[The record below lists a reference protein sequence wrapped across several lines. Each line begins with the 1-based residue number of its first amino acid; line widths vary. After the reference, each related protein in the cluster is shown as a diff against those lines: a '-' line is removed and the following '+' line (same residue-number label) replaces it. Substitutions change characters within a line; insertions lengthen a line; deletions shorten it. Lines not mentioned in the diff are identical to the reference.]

1 MMMITGKTFSQKFP
15 KSAGAQFVGELILV
29 NNCLLIKTVRFINR
43 RQLST
48 APVDGA
54 RKKNSVLGKPKYTQT
69 LPKIVSEKKVLEENS
84 LFQKLSHN

>member
-1 MMMITGKTFSQKFP
+1 MMMITGKTFPQKFP

-43 RQLST
+43 RQIST

-54 RKKNSVLGKPKYTQT
+54 VQRGAVLQFYSVKG
-69 LPKIVSEKKVLEENS
+69 EK
-84 LFQKLSHN
+84 